1 MKLTLLAFP
10 FLASILFACAPA
22 VQTVAY
28 TAQPTRIDNP
38 KEELK
43 SLILANTV
51 QGCVTEPTFVGATF
65 VVKYVCT
72 GGIHGGVASSTVL
85 RLDRVR
91 AIDLQQ
97 QGEWYRVRVQHAD
110 GIDDFVWDSRTLED
124 AQRID
129 DAITALVGHG

>member
-1 MKLTLLAFP
+1 MKLSLLSFA
-10 FLASILFACAPA
+10 LLFACAPA

-28 TAQPTRIDNP
+28 TAQPTRIDHP
-38 KEELK
+38 QEELK

-51 QGCVTEPTFVGATF
+51 SGCVTEPTFAGATF

-72 GGIHGGVASSTVL
+72 GGLHGGVASSSIL

-91 AIDLQQ
+91 TIDLQQ
-97 QGEWYRVRVQHAD
+97 QGDWYRVRVQHSP
-110 GIDDFVWDSRTLED
+110 GIDDFVWDSKSLED

-129 DAITALVGHG
+129 DAITALARHG